1 MKNKNNI
8 WLSITNYIN
17 KYAAKNQ
24 NTIPPAILNSK
35 PTALE
40 LSNYLR
46 ALKNTPKAK
55 INKKVLDKH
64 LPTGVIATTGDMLP
78 WPFSLSRLRRRAGRA
93 KELADL
99 ADADTSKL
107 DTKILHENPLWSDLK
122 HMIGGALIGGGIGAP
137 ITTAI
142 QYADRGPGSNSDAPL
157 YFKRDYGKLAGPGL
171 VAGGAAG
178 ALVGFLVSRIKRNRL
193 VRKLKN
199 LALEKGSLKTVS
211 KPLPDG
217 KKWYDEHPQFR
228 KGQVQSRLLS
238 KLYPL
243 GYAENDK
250 GYYIPTLGEAF
261 DSYNDVMSNITLP
274 ITWPLAVVDEVM
286 DNAKTKA
293 LAKEEADFNKWYDP
307 NKKSID
313 INSPEFKRLLGANSK
328 QNLTLI

>member
-1 MKNKNNI
+1 M
-8 WLSITNYIN
+8 N
-17 KYAAKNQ
+17 KYAAKNK
-24 NTIPPAILNSK
+24 NTIPPAILNSI

-40 LSNYLR
+40 LSDYLNT
-46 ALKNTPKAK
+46 LKNTPKAE

-142 QYADRGPGSNSDAPL
+142 QWTNSRNWGRPL
-157 YFKRDYGKLAGPGL
+157 RLKEDYGELTMPGL

-193 VRKLKN
+193 IRKLKN
-199 LALEKGSLKTVS
+199 LALEKGSLKTVT

-250 GYYIPTLGEAF
+250 GVYIPTLWETA
-261 DSYNDVMSNITLP
+261 DSYNDVCQNITLP
-274 ITWPLAVVDEVM
+274 IMWPLAIVDKVVH
-286 DNAKTKA
+286 NARTKA
-293 LAKEEADFNKWYDP
+293 LAKEEARFNKWYDP
-307 NKKSID
+307 NEKSID
-313 INSPEFKRLLGANSK
+313 INPTELKLLLGAKSK
-328 QNLTLI
+328 QM